1 MNMLITTVLVKDK
14 NPINITEIKK
24 GMRINFVTE
33 QPVQVGDIL
42 QVTTCRNLLQVVKV
56 TVFDPEKHCRYSQ
69 FKTTVVQVFR
79 RAANVDC
86 GTICLSINKAREY
99 FRSGNAELREIALQA
114 FSEKDLDYGYGEIYL
129 KTVISTPYITTLMTL
144 ERMAQFFNKLHS
156 KANDVRFYIRA
167 EGAYTRDGK
176 PGPQKTF
183 KVVPFASETSPV
195 GTPVFNSREDAEKAL
210 KMLESM
216 DILKNL

>member
-1 MNMLITTVLVKDK
+1 MKTLVTVVLIRDK
-14 NPINITEIKK
+14 NPINNWEIKK
-24 GMRINFVTE
+24 SLKGILVVE

-42 QVTTCRNLLQVVKV
+42 QVASSNNLLQVIKV
-56 TVFDPEKHCRYSQ
+56 TVFDPKRHNWYSK
-69 FKTTVVQVFR
+69 FETTVVQIFR

-86 GTICLSINKAREY
+86 GTICLSIDKARKY

-114 FSEKDLDYGYGEIYL
+114 FSEKDLAYDYGEICLETTISPHYL
-129 KTVISTPYITTLMTL
+129 TALMAL
-144 ERMAQFFNKLHS
+144 ERMAQFFNRLHP
-156 KANDVRFYIRA
+156 KASDTRFYIRA

-183 KVVPFASETSPV
+183 KVALFASETSPV